1 MRFRARL
8 LILLLITALVPLSL
22 SFMSQRSAVI
32 RFGNKLAGDTRE
44 LLNNGAVNLLHAQ
57 VDDYARI
64 LERDRSIAMLAL
76 QAQAQAVEN
85 RLASPPPP
93 AGTDFYLASDFSN
106 PALQPRDLTPSY
118 KHQRPK
124 DDGSFEA
131 IPVSYSQQVVF
142 LTRGTQ
148 LEKVKQQ
155 VMQLS
160 SMNQIYHD
168 LHQIQPELFLWQ
180 YTALGSGVHFSYPA
194 KGGYPEGYD
203 PRKREWYL
211 KAVIHDAPV
220 QQMINDL
227 TTRALILTLAM
238 PVHLPGGRIA
248 GVTAID
254 IDYRQFFRDWSIPSE
269 WADIAESMILIYD
282 ENSADEEHKL
292 EILLRSSQNRISD
305 WQTPVEH
312 NYLDLNDS
320 EMDEVKRDIGNGISA
335 VRRLTYRGQDVLMAY
350 GVRNGSNPFPLVIVP
365 YQRILDRANDAE
377 LYINSQMSQGLRTSA
392 LLTIAVVL
400 AAIILGF
407 IRSRRVTRPLAQLTE
422 AAENLSTGNFD
433 TKVHIESR
441 DEFADLGQV
450 FNQLGERLKERNQLK
465 QSLALAKEIQQQ
477 LLPQEIPSYPGFELT
492 GRSIYCDE
500 TGGDYYDFIQLN
512 DTEQQRIGIAV
523 GDVSGHGIGP
533 ALVMSTTR
541 GALHTLSDHYSKDL
555 NRLFRDLNRHLC
567 RSTSDAFFMTLFYA
581 ILTPETGTVQ
591 WLSAGHAP
599 TFLYQQGKIHQ
610 LQSSGIPL
618 GIVCPTDFD
627 KTQEIVMTS
636 GDILL
641 IGTDGIWET
650 INSRGEMFGTEELV
664 RLIRHNAQLSADA
677 LATLIIDNLN
687 LFKERESQT
696 DDVTLVIIK
705 AL

>member
-32 RFGNKLAGDTRE
+32 RFGNRLAGDTRE
-44 LLNNGAVNLLHAQ
+44 LLNNGAVDLLHAL

-85 RLASPPPP
+85 RLSSSRPP
-93 AGTDFYLASDFSN
+93 ADSVFYLASDFSN
-106 PALQPRDLTPSY
+106 PARQPHDLTPSY
-118 KHQRPK
+118 KHQRPRN
-124 DDGSFEA
+124 DGSFEP

-148 LEKVKQQ
+148 LEEVKQQ
-155 VMQLS
+155 VMQLN
-160 SMNQIYHD
+160 SMSRIYHD

-180 YTALGSGVHFSYPA
+180 YTALGSGVHFSYPG
-194 KGGYPEGYD
+194 KGGYPQDYD

-269 WADIAESMILIYD
+269 WADTAESMILTYD
-282 ENSADEEHKL
+282 GKAPDDGHKL
-292 EILLRSSQNRISD
+292 EILLRSSQNRVTD
-305 WQTPVEH
+305 WQAPVEH
-312 NYLDLNDS
+312 NYLDLSDPALN
-320 EMDEVKRDIGNGISA
+320 EVKRDIGNGTSA

-350 GVRNGSNPFPLVIVP
+350 GVRNGTNPFPLVIVP
-365 YQRILDRANDAE
+365 YQRILDRADDAE
-377 LYINSQMSQGLRTSA
+377 LYINSQMTQGLRTSA
-392 LLTIAVVL
+392 LLTVVVVL
-400 AAIILGF
+400 AAIILAF

-422 AAENLSTGNFD
+422 AAENLSTGDFD
-433 TKVHIESR
+433 TKVRIESQ

-477 LLPQEIPSYPGFELT
+477 LLPQDIPLCPGFELT

-512 DTEQQRIGIAV
+512 NADRQRIGIAV

-533 ALVMSTTR
+533 ALVMATTR
-541 GALHTLSDHYSKDL
+541 GALHTLSDHHSNDL
-555 NRLFRDLNRHLC
+555 NKLFCDLNRHLC

-581 ILTPETGTVQ
+581 ILTPATGTVQ

-599 TFLYQQGKIHQ
+599 IFLYQQGKIHQ

-618 GIVCPTDFD
+618 GIICPTDFE
-627 KTQEIVMTS
+627 KTQEIVMRS
-636 GDILL
+636 GDLLL

-650 INSRGEMFGTEELV
+650 TNSHGEMFGTDGLA

-687 LFKERESQT
+687 QFKESESQT
-696 DDVTLVIIK
+696 DDVTLVILK